1 MRFGFHTFMIDPAEY
16 PTIGQACDDYGWD
29 DLAFGDSPYHPETIE
44 YPYPYTPDGKRFW
57 PIEDPILDP
66 WVACT
71 QIAVLTKRVRV
82 VTSVLRLSVR
92 KPLLE
97 AKAAASVAYV
107 SNNRLAVGIGLA
119 WMAEEFKWLKENKKT
134 RGARVDEAIQIIRLC
149 TSGGGLKEFHGQHYE
164 FDRIAMEPHPSKPV
178 PILVGGL
185 SEGAL
190 RRAARYGDG
199 WLGALHSFDEIKRI
213 VPDIMRQRKQYGLDK
228 EPFEITL
235 QCPEAT
241 TVGDIH
247 RLEDLGVTT
256 LWIVPWVYYGRGA
269 EDVKMRAEG
278 ETPKMFNV
286 QPPVQVKVDA
296 IKRYGDEIISKF
308 K

>member
-16 PTIGQACDDYGWD
+16 VGLAQAADEHGWD
-29 DLAFGDSPYHPETIE
+29 DITFGDSPYHPETIA

-71 QIAVLTKRVRV
+71 QVAMVTKRLRA

-107 SNNRLAVGIGLA
+107 SNNRLAVGVGLA
-119 WMAEEFKWLKENKKT
+119 WMKEEFDWLKEDKRT
-134 RGARVDEAIQIIRLC
+134 RGARVDEAIQIIKLC
-149 TSGGGLKEFHGQHYE
+149 TTGGGLKEFHGKHYG
-164 FDRIAMEPHPSKPV
+164 FDPIAMEPHPSKPV
-178 PILVGGL
+178 PVLVGGL
-185 SEGAL
+185 SEGAF

-199 WLGALHSFDEIKRI
+199 WIGAFHSFDEIAEL
-213 VPDIMRQRKQYGLDK
+213 VANFMRQRHEYGREND
-228 EPFEITL
+228 PFEVVL
-235 QCPEAT
+235 QCPEAN
-241 TVGDIH
+241 TVDDIK

-256 LWIVPWVYYGRGA
+256 LMVVPWAFYGRGE
-269 EDVKMRAEG
+269 EDIKMAAEG

-286 QPPVQVKVDA
+286 QPPLQVKVDA

-308 K
+308 R